1 MGSRPPRQQP
11 LPKSRRQPRLMTH
24 EPAPETT
31 GFTMETLTPII
42 GLAAFPVALVAAFV
56 GYIAS
61 GSTRSIG
68 AALVVTLIVS
78 IGVWLLLRAQSE
90 WRRTARMT
98 NELVLALLVAIIGI
112 SLVIGGI
119 AGLSVGW
126 AAIGLAILVGAWFIQ
141 RMGPSSG
148 R

>member
-1 MGSRPPRQQP
+1 
-11 LPKSRRQPRLMTH
+11 
-24 EPAPETT
+24 
-31 GFTMETLTPII
+31 METLTPAI

-68 AALVVTLIVS
+68 AALVVTLVVS
-78 IGVWLLLRAQSE
+78 VGVWLLLRAQSD

-112 SLVIGGI
+112 SMVIGGI

-126 AAIGLAILVGAWFIQ
+126 AAIGLAIFVGAWFIQ